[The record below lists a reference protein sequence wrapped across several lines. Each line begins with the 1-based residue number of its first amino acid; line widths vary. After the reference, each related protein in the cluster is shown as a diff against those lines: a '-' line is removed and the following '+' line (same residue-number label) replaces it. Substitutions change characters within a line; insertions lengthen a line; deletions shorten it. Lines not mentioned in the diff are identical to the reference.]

1 MFFKRLFFANLL
13 LFAITNM
20 LQAQPKF
27 NYTTA
32 WKKADA
38 LINKKGLPESAL
50 KEVQTIYNAALK
62 EKNDAQLI
70 KALVYRINI
79 QQQKEEEADVKSIL
93 QLEKE
98 LGAVKEPVKSILANL
113 LAEAYWQYLQNNR
126 WKFYNRTNTD
136 AKFKKDD
143 ISTWTIDDLH
153 QRITTLYLQSLKQE
167 SLLKQTKL
175 ENFEPIIVKGNVRHL
190 RPTLFDL
197 LAHRAL
203 DYFENDERT
212 ITKPADAFEIIN
224 TSAFD
229 PAADFITRKFP
240 TADSAS
246 LQHKALLLYQ
256 QLIRFH
262 IDDKKPDAL
271 LDVDLQRIE
280 FVNRHSTHE
289 NKNELYRTALNHLI
303 KQYNNQPA
311 VSQAVYLLAKDYA
324 DYAETYDFTIHKI
337 EDALNPRWYYKKALN
352 LCTTVMNQK
361 EKTEGKVNCSNL
373 IREINSKELSL
384 KTEKVNLPQQPFRS
398 LITYR
403 NTATVYF
410 RIISVTKTPDEE
422 QERENYWEAEYW
434 NKLAKLKPVQQF
446 QYMMPAT
453 DDYQVHKAE
462 IKIPALPIGTYLILA
477 STNEQFTTAENI
489 LSAQFV
495 HVSALAWIH
504 NGNDFFVV
512 NRESGQPIP
521 KANVQV
527 WKQGYNYNTSTYEL
541 VKGENYAT
549 DANGYFKLINVIQ
562 QYNYRLNVR
571 SDKDRLFLDDNIYQ
585 YNWRGEKQ
593 EIDEE
598 KSRRMYLFSDR
609 SIYRPGQTVYFKGI
623 VITND
628 AITGKPKI
636 VSNYKTKLYLYDAN
650 YQIIDSISLTTN
662 EYGSYSGNFVLPVGS
677 LNGQF
682 YIRDEK
688 TTGALY
694 FSVEEYKRPKFYV
707 EYQPL
712 KGTFKVGDEVKIT
725 GNAKAYAGNNID
737 NAKVKYRV
745 VREPRLLYPWLCW
758 RWGWPPTEVQEIAHG
773 ETTTKADGSFDIVFN
788 AIPDKKVRKE
798 LDPLF
803 DYKIVADVTDLNG
816 ETRSGE
822 TTVSIGYKS
831 LFLEIDLPEGETMLA
846 DSLKHISIST
856 KNSTGEFEKAKV
868 TVSFYKLETPG
879 RLIRE
884 RYWEQPDQ
892 FVMKQEDYLK
902 DFPLDEY
909 NDESK
914 KENWKRGEKV
924 FEATDTTMS
933 NGKFDITN
941 RKSEIVNRKFSPGW
955 YAIEAVTKDKNG
967 NEVKNIAF
975 IQLTDATAQ
984 PVVPHYV
991 WDFPKTITKE
1001 PGQSATY
1008 NIGSSA
1014 TNLFVIEQKEKD
1026 WTKEP
1031 VYSFLKLSNEKKAFT
1046 ENVTEN
1052 NRGGFG
1058 SIYSFVKHNRFY
1070 NTTRYVHV
1078 LYTNKELKI
1087 RFETYRNKTLPGSA
1101 EEWKVKISGSK
1112 GEKVAA
1118 ELLTSMYD
1126 ASLDQ
1131 FKPHAWIKPSLYG
1144 SNSLRN
1150 NWMKGGFDAIN
1161 SWERNFN
1168 EANIYDYSK
1177 NYDQLLGVNYFGG
1190 NIGRMLQGKAPG
1202 VRIQNDMAAPESAK
1216 LEEVVV
1222 TATGIPGASTNIK
1235 IRGNTSLNE
1244 NADALVIIDGIPM
1257 TMEDYQRLNSNDILE
1272 INVLKASE
1280 AVALYG
1286 SRAAN
1291 GVILIKTKKVTP
1303 TQQEIKVRKNFSETA
1318 FFFPELQTDS
1328 NGNVILKFTMPES
1341 LTKWKW
1347 QLLSHTKD
1355 ASFGIAQQEIVTQK
1369 DLMVQPFAPR
1379 FLREGDRFEFT
1390 AKITNLTD
1398 KELSGTSQ
1406 LQFLNASTMQPV
1418 DAWFQNLTPTSYF
1431 TVAAGQ
1437 STVVKFKTEVPYNF
1451 NEAVTYRIVAKA
1463 NDKSDGEE
1471 MTLPVLTNRML
1482 VTESLPL
1489 NMRGDGT
1496 KNFSFTKLLNNN
1508 SNTLQHHKFTVEF
1521 TSNPVWYA
1529 VQALPYMMEYPY
1541 DCSEQTWN
1549 RFYANALASHIV
1561 SKMPKIKAVFELWKT
1576 KDTSALRSNL
1586 QKNEELKAVLL
1597 AETPWVLQ
1605 AKNEEQQKKNITLLF
1620 DMVRMSKELDKAL
1633 NQLQQMQSSNG
1644 GFVWFKGGPDDRYI
1658 TQYIVTGI
1666 GHLMKLKA
1674 LPASSEKIINE
1685 MLAKAIPYL
1694 DNKLKEDHEWL
1705 KKQKANLNQN
1715 NISYTQIQY
1724 LYMRT
1729 MLKQFAQT
1737 KGTEAA
1743 FTYYSAQG
1751 KQYWLQQSLYM
1762 QAMLALTLHRTN
1774 ELKTADAIVK
1784 SLREKSLLS
1793 EEMGMYWKEFN
1804 TGYYWYQAPV
1814 EAQAMM
1820 IEVFHEVAKD
1830 AKAVSDLQTWLLKQ
1844 KQTQNWKTTIATA
1857 EACYALLLQGT
1868 NVLEQE
1874 TFVEVKAGNQI
1885 FSSATEKT
1893 EAGTGYFKRSVEG
1906 SLITQQTGNISVKVK
1921 RTNNPI
1927 TNNQLPAWG
1936 SAYWQYFENL
1946 DKITTAETPLK
1957 LQKKYFVERNTDKG
1971 PVLTQVEEATE
1982 LKVGDKL
1989 KVRIE
1994 LRVDRNMEYVH
2005 MKDMRASCMEP
2016 VNVISTYKWQ
2026 DGLGY
2031 YESTKD
2037 ASTNFFFNWLPK
2049 GTYVFEYP
2057 LYITHAGNYS
2067 AGITTIQC
2075 MYAPEFTSHSEG
2087 VRVKVKE

>member
-1 MFFKRLFFANLL
+1 MPLKRFLLANLL
-13 LFAITNM
+13 LFAFTTM
-20 LQAQPKF
+20 QAQPKF
-27 NYTTA
+27 NYTAA
-32 WKKADA
+32 WKKVDEF
-38 LINKKGLPESAL
+38 INKKGLPESAL
-50 KEVQTIYNAALK
+50 KEVQNIYAAAQK

-70 KALVYRINI
+70 KALIYRVNI

-98 LGAVKEPVKSILANL
+98 LLTVNEPAKSILANL

-126 WKFYNRTNTD
+126 WKFYNRTNTE
-136 AKFKKDD
+136 AKFKKED

-153 QRITTLYLQSLKQE
+153 KRITTLHLHSLKQE

-175 ENFEPIIVKGNVRHL
+175 ESFESIIEKGNVRHL

-212 ITKPADAFEIIN
+212 ISKPADAFEIN
-224 TSAFD
+224 TASAFD

-240 TADSAS
+240 TADSSS
-246 LQHKALLLYQ
+246 LHHKALLLYQ

-271 LDVDLQRIE
+271 IDVDLQRIE
-280 FVNRHSTHE
+280 FVNRYSTHE
-289 NKNELYRTALNHLI
+289 NKNELYRASLNHLI

-311 VSQAVYLLAKDYA
+311 VSQAVYLLANDYVQFA
-324 DYAETYDFTIHKI
+324 QTYDFTKHKT
-337 EDALNPRWYYKKALN
+337 EDALNPRWYYKKALD
-352 LCTTVMNQK
+352 LCNTVVNQK
-361 EKTEGKVNCSNL
+361 EKTEGKINCNNL
-373 IREINSKELSL
+373 IQQINGKELSL
-384 KTEKVNLPQQPFRS
+384 RTEKVNLPDQPFRS
-398 LITYR
+398 LVTYR

-410 RIISVTKTPDEE
+410 RIISVPKTPDAG
-422 QERENYWEAEYW
+422 QENENYWEAEYW
-434 NKLAKLKPVQQF
+434 NKLAKLKPTQQF
-446 QYMMPAT
+446 QYKMPAT

-462 IKIPALPIGTYLILA
+462 IKIPALPVGAYLIIA
-477 STNEQFTTAENI
+477 SANEQFTTAENI
-489 LSAQFV
+489 LSAQYV
-495 HVSALAWIH
+495 YVSALAWIH
-504 NGNDFFVV
+504 SGNDFFVV
-512 NRESGQPIP
+512 SRESGRPLP

-527 WKQGYNYNTSTYEL
+527 WKQGYNYNTSKYEF
-541 VKGENYAT
+541 VKGEKYIT
-549 DANGYFKLINVIQ
+549 DGFGFFKLNNTGS
-562 QYNYRLNVR
+562 QYNYRLEVAYGT
-571 SDKDRLFLDDNIYQ
+571 DRLFLDEQVYNYQ
-585 YNWRGEKQ
+585 WTPNQ
-593 EIDEE
+593 QPIDEL
-598 KSRRMYLFSDR
+598 KSRRTFLFSDR
-609 SIYRPGQTVYFKGI
+609 SIYRPGQTIYFKGI
-623 VITND
+623 VVATD
-628 AITGKPKI
+628 AVTRKPKI
-636 VSNYKTKLYLYDAN
+636 VSNYKSTLYLYDAN
-650 YQIIDSISLTTN
+650 SQKVDSLKITTN
-662 EYGSYSGNFVLPVGS
+662 EYGSYSGSFVLPQGS

-682 YIRDEK
+682 TLRDEVVN
-688 TTGALY
+688 AY
-694 FSVEEYKRPKFYV
+694 HFFSIEEYKRPKFFV

-712 KGTFKVGDEVKIT
+712 KGTYKVGDEVKVT

-758 RWGWPPTEVQEIAHG
+758 RWGWPPTEAQEIAHG

-788 AIPDKKVRKE
+788 AIADKQVRKE

-803 DYKIVADVTDLNG
+803 DYKIIADVTDLNG

-831 LFLEIDLPEGETMLA
+831 LFLEIDLPQGETMLS
-846 DSLKHISIST
+846 DSLQHISIST
-856 KNSTGEFEKAKV
+856 KNSMGEFEKAKV
-868 TVSFYKLETPG
+868 TVSFYKLETPN

-914 KENWKRGEKV
+914 KENWKRGELVYTK
-924 FEATDTTMS
+924 TDS
-933 NGKFDITN
+933 S
-941 RKSEIVNRKFSPGW
+941 KSDNSFTIHHSLFTKGW
-955 YAIEAVTKDKNG
+955 YAVEAVTKDKNG
-967 NEVKNIAF
+967 NEVKNISF
-975 IQLTDATAQ
+975 LQLTDATEQ
-984 PVVPHYV
+984 PIVPAYV
-991 WDFPKTITKE
+991 WDFSTSITKE
-1001 PGQSATY
+1001 PGQPATY
-1008 NIGSSA
+1008 TIGSSA
-1014 TNLFVIEQKEKD
+1014 ADVFVIEQKERD
-1026 WTKEP
+1026 FSKEP
-1031 VYSFLKLSNEKKAFT
+1031 VYSFLKLNNEKKAFT
-1046 ENVTEN
+1046 ENVTET

-1070 NTTRYVHV
+1070 NTTRYVNV
-1078 LYTNKELKI
+1078 PYTNKELKI
-1087 RFETYRNKTLPGSA
+1087 SFETYRNKTLPGSA
-1101 EEWKVKISGSK
+1101 EEWKLKISGSK

-1131 FKPHAWIKPSLYG
+1131 FKPHAWNKPDLYG
-1144 SNSLRN
+1144 SNNLRN
-1150 NWMKGGFDAIN
+1150 NWMKGGFTEVD

-1168 EANIYDYSK
+1168 LNTTTGFDKIYDE
-1177 NYDQLLGVNYFGG
+1177 LLAPDF
-1190 NIGRMLQGKAPG
+1190 IGRSIRSHMKLPKPVMSPEGAAMA
-1202 VRIQNDMAAPESAK
+1202 NDK
-1216 LEEVVV
+1216 LDEVVV
-1222 TATGIPGASTNIK
+1222 VVGFNSAKKEDLTGSVAKIK
-1235 IRGNTSLNE
+1235 EKDLEVKNKPVNE
-1244 NADALVIIDGIPM
+1244 NG
-1257 TMEDYQRLNSNDILE
+1257 DIQ
-1272 INVLKASE
+1272 I
-1280 AVALYG
+1280 
-1286 SRAAN
+1286 
-1291 GVILIKTKKVTP
+1291 
-1303 TQQEIKVRKNFSETA
+1303 RKNFSETA
-1318 FFFPELQTDS
+1318 FFFPQLQTDS

-1355 ASFGIAQQEIVTQK
+1355 ASFGMAQQEIVTQK
-1369 DLMVQPFAPR
+1369 ELMVQPFAPR
-1379 FLREGDRFEFT
+1379 FLREGDKFEFT
-1390 AKITNLTD
+1390 AKVTNLTD
-1398 KELSGTSQ
+1398 KEITGNSQ

-1418 DAWFQNLTPTSYF
+1418 DAWFQNLTPFQYF
-1431 TVAAGQ
+1431 TVGAGQ

-1451 NEAVTYRIVAKA
+1451 NEAVTYRIVAKS

-1489 NMRGDGT
+1489 NMRGEGT
-1496 KNFSFTKLLNNN
+1496 KNFTFTKLLNTN
-1508 SNTLQHHKFTVEF
+1508 SQTLTHHRFTVEF

-1541 DCSEQTWN
+1541 ECAEQTWN
-1549 RFYANALASHIV
+1549 RFYANALAHHIV
-1561 SKMPKIKAVFELWKT
+1561 SKMPKIKAVFEQWKT
-1576 KDTSALRSNL
+1576 KDTAALLSNL

-1597 AETPWVLQ
+1597 AETPWVFQ
-1605 AKNEEQQKKNITLLF
+1605 AMSEEHQKKNIALLL

-1674 LPASSEKIINE
+1674 MPASSEKIINA
-1685 MLAKAIPYL
+1685 MLIKAIPYL

-1705 KKQKANLNQN
+1705 KKQKVKLNQN
-1715 NISYTQIQY
+1715 NIGYTQIQY
-1724 LYMRT
+1724 LYMRS
-1729 MLKQFAQT
+1729 MMKQFAQT

-1762 QAMLALTLHRTN
+1762 QAMLALTHHRNN

-1784 SLREKSLLS
+1784 SLREKSLMS
-1793 EEMGMYWKEFN
+1793 EEMGMYWKDFN
-1804 TGYYWYQAPV
+1804 SGYYWYQAPV
-1814 EAQAMM
+1814 EAQALM
-1820 IEVFHEVAKD
+1820 IEVFHEAAND

-1844 KQTQNWKTTIATA
+1844 KQVQNWKTTIATA

-1874 TFVEVKAGNQI
+1874 TFVEVKAGTQV
-1885 FSSATEKT
+1885 FSTATEKT

-1906 SLITQQTGNISVKVK
+1906 SLVTAQMANISVKLKV
-1921 RTNNPI
+1921 TNNPV

-1936 SAYWQYFENL
+1936 AAYWQYFENL
-1946 DKITTAETPLK
+1946 DKITSAETPLK
-1957 LQKKYFVERNTDKG
+1957 LQKKYFAERNTDKG
-1971 PVLTQVEEATE
+1971 PVLTQVEEGTE

-2016 VNVISTYKWQ
+2016 VNVMSSYKWQ
-2026 DGLGY
+2026 GGLGY

-2057 LYITHAGNYS
+2057 LFITHAGNYS

-2087 VRVKVKE
+2087 VRVKVRE

>member
-1 MFFKRLFFANLL
+1 MAFRRLFFANLL
-13 LFAITNM
+13 LFAFTTM
-20 LQAQPKF
+20 QAQSKF
-27 NYTTA
+27 NYTAA
-32 WKKADA
+32 WKKVDE
-38 LINKKGLPESAL
+38 LVTKKGLPASAL
-50 KEVQTIYNAALK
+50 KQVQNIYTAAQK
-62 EKNDAQLI
+62 EKDNAQLI
-70 KALVYRINI
+70 KALIYRINI
-79 QQQKEEEADVKSIL
+79 QQLKEEEADVKSIL

-98 LGAVKEPVKSILANL
+98 LLKVNEPAKSILSNL

-136 AKFKKDD
+136 TKFKKED

-167 SLLKQTKL
+167 NVLKQTKL
-175 ENFEPIIVKGNVRHL
+175 EIFEPIIEKGNVRHL

-203 DYFENDERT
+203 DYFEHDERT
-212 ITKPADAFEIIN
+212 ISKPADAFEIN
-224 TSAFD
+224 TASAFD
-229 PAADFITRKFP
+229 PAVEFITRKFP
-240 TADSAS
+240 TTDSAS
-246 LQHKALLLYQ
+246 LHHKALLLYQ

-271 LDVDLQRIE
+271 IDVDLQRIE
-280 FVNRHSTHE
+280 FINRYSNHE
-289 NKNELYRTALNHLI
+289 NKNELYRASLNHLI
-303 KQYNNQPA
+303 KQFSNQPV
-311 VSQAVYLLAKDYA
+311 VSQAVYLLANDYVEFA
-324 DYAETYDFTIHKI
+324 QTYDFTKHKT
-337 EDALNPRWYYKKALN
+337 DDDLNPRWYYKKALD
-352 LCTTVMNQK
+352 LCNTVITQK

-373 IREINSKELSL
+373 IEQINSKELSL
-384 KTEKVNLPQQPFRS
+384 KTEKVNLPNQPFRS

-403 NTATVYF
+403 NTAIVYF
-410 RIISVTKTPDEE
+410 RIIPVTKTPDEE
-422 QERENYWEAEYW
+422 QERDNYWEAEYW
-434 NKLAKLKPVQQF
+434 NKLAKLKPLQQF
-446 QYMMPAT
+446 QYKMPAT
-453 DDYQVHKAE
+453 EDYQVHKAE
-462 IKIPALPIGTYLILA
+462 IKIPTLPAGTYLIIA
-477 STNEQFTTAENI
+477 SANEQFTTAENI
-489 LSAQFV
+489 LSAQYV

-504 NGNDFFVV
+504 NGNDFFVM
-512 NRESGQPIP
+512 NRESGQPIS

-527 WKQGYNYNTSTYEL
+527 WKQGYNYNTSKYEF
-541 VKGENYAT
+541 VKGEKYVT
-549 DANGYFKLINVIQ
+549 DANGYFQFIKTGE
-562 QYNYRLNVR
+562 QYNNRLDVTYE
-571 SDKDRLFLDDNIYQ
+571 KDRLFLDENVYGYQ
-585 YNWRGEKQ
+585 WRGNQ
-593 EIDEE
+593 ESVDEE
-598 KSRRMYLFSDR
+598 KSRRVFLFSDR
-609 SIYRPGQTVYFKGI
+609 SIYRPGQTIYFKGI

-628 AITGKPKI
+628 AATGKPKI

-650 YQIIDSISLTTN
+650 YQKIDSVILTTN
-662 EYGSYSGNFVLPVGS
+662 EYGSYTGSFVLPQGS

-694 FSVEEYKRPKFYV
+694 FSVEEYKRPKFFV

-712 KGTFKVGDEVKIT
+712 KGTFKVGDEVKVT

-758 RWGWPPTEVQEIAHG
+758 RWGWPPTEAQEIAHG
-773 ETTTKADGSFDIVFN
+773 ETITKADGSFDIIFN
-788 AIPDKKVRKE
+788 AIADKQVRKE
-798 LDPLF
+798 LDPVF
-803 DYKIVADVTDLNG
+803 DYKIIADVTDLNG
-816 ETRSGE
+816 ETRSSE

-831 LFLEIDLPEGETMLA
+831 LFLEIDLPEGETMPA
-846 DSLKHISIST
+846 DSLKYISIST
-856 KNSTGEFEKAKV
+856 KNSMGEFEKANA
-868 TVSFYKLETPG
+868 TVSFYKLEAPN
-879 RLIRE
+879 RLILE

-892 FVMKQEDYLK
+892 FVIKQEDYVK

-914 KENWKRGEKV
+914 KENWKRGELV
-924 FEATDTTMS
+924 YTRTDST
-933 NGKFDITN
+933 
-941 RKSEIVNRKFSPGW
+941 KSDNSFAIHHSPFTKSW
-955 YAIEAVTKDKNG
+955 YVIEAITKDKNG

-975 IQLTDATAQ
+975 IQLTDATEK
-984 PVVPHYV
+984 PVVPDYV
-991 WDFPKTITKE
+991 WDFPKTVTKE

-1008 NIGSSA
+1008 TIGSSA
-1014 TNLFVIEQKEKD
+1014 TDLFVIEQKEKD
-1026 WTKEP
+1026 FTKEP
-1031 VYSFLKLSNEKKAFT
+1031 VYSFLKLSNEKKSFT

-1058 SIYSFVKHNRFY
+1058 SVYSFVKHNRFY
-1070 NTTRYVHV
+1070 NTSRYVNV
-1078 LYTNKELKI
+1078 PYSNKELKI
-1087 RFETYRNKTLPGSA
+1087 SFETYRNKTLPGSA

-1131 FKPHAWIKPSLYG
+1131 FKPHAWNKPNLYG

-1150 NWMKGGFDAIN
+1150 NWMKGGFDDVD
-1161 SWERNFN
+1161 SWERNFIN
-1168 EANIYDYSK
+1168 AKAYDYSK
-1177 NYDQLLGVNYFGG
+1177 NYDQLLGVNNFGG
-1190 NIGRMLQGKAPG
+1190 NIGRMLQGRVPG
-1202 VRIQNDMAAPESAK
+1202 VQIQQETSAPA
-1216 LEEVVV
+1216 
-1222 TATGIPGASTNIK
+1222 
-1235 IRGNTSLNE
+1235 
-1244 NADALVIIDGIPM
+1244 
-1257 TMEDYQRLNSNDILE
+1257 
-1272 INVLKASE
+1272 
-1280 AVALYG
+1280 
-1286 SRAAN
+1286 
-1291 GVILIKTKKVTP
+1291 P
-1303 TQQEIKVRKNFSETA
+1303 TQQEPLNEVVVVGYGTRKKKDVSGAINEDKITTGDLKTNAQEQSQQSNNIQIRKNFSETA
-1318 FFFPELQTDS
+1318 FFFPQLQTDS

-1369 DLMVQPFAPR
+1369 ELMVQPFAPR

-1398 KELSGTSQ
+1398 KEITGNSQ
-1406 LQFLNASTMQPV
+1406 LHFLNASTMQPV
-1418 DAWFQNLTPTSYF
+1418 DAWFQNLTPFQYF
-1431 TVAAGQ
+1431 TVGAGQ

-1451 NEAVTYRIVAKA
+1451 NEAVTYRIVAKS

-1489 NMRGDGT
+1489 NMRGEGT
-1496 KNFSFTKLLNNN
+1496 KNFTFTKLLNTN
-1508 SNTLQHHKFTVEF
+1508 SNTLQHHQFTVEF
-1521 TSNPVWYA
+1521 TSNPVWHA

-1541 DCSEQTWN
+1541 ECAEQTWN
-1549 RFYANALASHIV
+1549 RFYANALAHHIV
-1561 SKMPKIKAVFELWKT
+1561 SKMPKIKAVFEQWKT
-1576 KDTSALRSNL
+1576 KDSTALLSNL

-1605 AKNEEQQKKNITLLF
+1605 AKNEEQQKKNIALLF

-1674 LPASSEKIINE
+1674 MPAASEKTINS

-1694 DNKLKEDHEWL
+1694 DNKLKADYEWL
-1705 KKQKANLNQN
+1705 KKQKVKLNQN

-1724 LYMRT
+1724 LYMRS
-1729 MLKQFAQT
+1729 MMKQFAQT
-1737 KGTEAA
+1737 KGTETA
-1743 FTYYSAQG
+1743 FTYYSTQG

-1762 QAMLALTLHRTN
+1762 QAMLALTLHRNN

-1784 SLREKSLLS
+1784 SLREKSLTN

-1804 TGYYWYQAPV
+1804 SGYYWYQAPV
-1814 EAQAMM
+1814 EAQALM
-1820 IEVFHEVAKD
+1820 IEVFHEVAND

-1844 KQTQNWKTTIATA
+1844 KQVQNWKTTIATA

-1868 NVLEQE
+1868 NVLEQK
-1874 TFVEVKAGNQI
+1874 TFVEVKAGAQV
-1885 FSSATEKT
+1885 FSSVTEKT
-1893 EAGTGYFKRSVEG
+1893 EAGTGYFKRSIDG
-1906 SLITQQTGNISVKVK
+1906 SLVNPAFGNISVTIKTPDK
-1921 RTNNPI
+1921 SI
-1927 TNNQLPAWG
+1927 NQLPSWG

-1946 DKITTAETPLK
+1946 DKISTAETPLK
-1957 LQKKYFVERNTDKG
+1957 LQKKYFVERNTAKG
-1971 PVLTQVEEATE
+1971 PVLTPVEEGTE

-2026 DGLGY
+2026 GGLGY

-2057 LYITHAGNYS
+2057 LFITHAGNYS

-2087 VRVKVKE
+2087 VRMKVKE